1 MFELTDGHPHL
12 NPGRFERA
20 AGIPCSG
27 SGIGDEIMKSIMIR
41 RVIPI
46 LIIIIIVMPAGFAV
60 SQGIQWHTYND
71 GLARGKFENKKV
83 FVHFF
88 AEWCAACK
96 SMEKN
101 TFSDPTIIAALNENF
116 IAVRVDIDREV
127 GTASIYNVNAVPD
140 NWFIAANGEIIGISG

>member
-1 MFELTDGHPHL
+1 MLF
-12 NPGRFERA
+12 
-20 AGIPCSG
+20 
-27 SGIGDEIMKSIMIR
+27 
-41 RVIPI
+41 
-46 LIIIIIVMPAGFAV
+46 IIIIVASAGFAM
-60 SQGIQWHTYND
+60 SQEIQWHIYND

-101 TFSDPTIIAALNENF
+101 TFSDPAIIAALNENF

-127 GTASIYNVNAVPD
+127 GTAGMYNVRAVPD
-140 NWFIAANGEIIGISG
+140 NWFIAANGEIIGNRPGYIPPDQLINILKIILTQSNGEQ